1 MVAFGML
8 TFNLSRA
15 MGEFMVG
22 LCFAELTLIHHVT
35 SLNLLLIFEYL
46 KRAVMSPCYPLDMVL
61 YIQSHNL
68 MLLF

>member
-15 MGEFMVG
+15 MGELTVA

-35 SLNLLLIFEYL
+35 SLNLLLTFEYL
-46 KRAVMSPCYPLDMVL
+46 KRAVMSPCYP
-61 YIQSHNL
+61 QGQEWH
-68 MLLF
+68 